1 MNFDSDTL
9 SPAYTWML
17 EQWLEKFS
25 QSLEAMSDVRP
36 SLGWQTE
43 KKAELGTNAILHEE
57 KLGENAAIWFGVPE
71 QVWQEL
77 GSDVLNLAGVEEVSE
92 LESRNT
98 FLEIIQ
104 QSVSGLVQA
113 MSRHLQREIP
123 QSSSQKPSH
132 FPEGQTYV
140 KVFFHDKESLPPF
153 FIAFAPTL
161 EEWFAPRVSSNEE
174 EVQGT
179 GEAGARG
186 EKTKPLS
193 PSSKTFDV
201 LLDVALPV
209 SVSFGRTEL
218 AVKEVLK
225 LTTGS
230 IVELNRSVT
239 EPVEII
245 VNNCVIARGEVV
257 VVDGNYGVRIHQI
270 ISRQERLRTGTLA
283 GMEPG
288 NSRIA

>member
-1 MNFDSDTL
+1 MHSENDVL
-9 SPAYTWML
+9 SPAHTWML
-17 EQWLEKFS
+17 EQWLEQFS
-25 QSLEAMSDVRP
+25 QTLEAMSDTCP
-36 SLGWQTE
+36 KLAWQTE
-43 KKAELGTNAILHEE
+43 KKAELGSNPILHEE
-57 KLGENAAIWFGVPE
+57 KLGEDATVWFGVPE
-71 QVWQEL
+71 QIWQEF
-77 GSDVLNLAGVEEVSE
+77 GSNVLKLAGVEEVSE

-104 QSVSGLVQA
+104 QSLGGLVQA
-113 MSRHLQREIP
+113 MSRHLQRDIP
-123 QSSSQKPSH
+123 HSSSQKPSQ
-132 FPEGQTYV
+132 FPEGQACI
-140 KVFFHDKESLPPF
+140 KVIFQDNKHLPPL

-161 EEWFAPRVSSNEE
+161 ERWFAPRAEGDAE
-174 EVQGT
+174 EVQGVR
-179 GEAGARG
+179 EAVIKGDKA
-186 EKTKPLS
+186 KPSS
-193 PSSKTFDV
+193 PSSKTFDL

-270 ISRQERLRTGTLA
+270 ASRQERLRTGTLA
-283 GMEPG
+283 GMESTS
-288 NSRIA
+288 NHTA